1 MLQEVILLAKHSAS
15 LKYVYKIRSSRLRKA
30 KWDLTLTIEEAMRNE
45 EIVALAD
52 STALRFIMEIER
64 KENQDQYIIS
74 IRDQI
79 RALKMKDNKT
89 ANKKKLSSLYKE
101 LYEASFVSSYLSV
114 VIDNNQDYDRL
125 NSKKGFYINGMKYRR
140 LLATTSGA
148 KNNTVV
154 FVNCEIYEEL
164 SRRIDNGRNMN
175 KPFVPARLEA
185 YKSLVCSTST
195 PVPHPSGIL
204 VVDDCETS
212 FFSNVIEIDDSVT
225 KKFPK
230 LRYKENYEIT
240 LNESDGYGLI
250 LPSLSQKW
258 AEQLGENYIPSGF
271 CIRNAFTKG
280 MLFTF
285 DFHAFAGQIAKSY
298 IVKDIWGHERD
309 IRDAEIVLTASML
322 KLWDSYDHLEHFLQ
336 HCRQNNY
343 TFSVTKVTPEALE
356 DERNLNYQFIQSLD
370 LSDDQIRALIT
381 PTINEIQ
388 DILGLDPYKSI
399 LFLSGKELTADTLLH
414 KKVSAFSKA
423 LMAEPSVIHDP
434 FIRNKIYGMIKKRIN
449 DAKVGVVKVAG
460 NFSTISGDPFSLCQ
474 SMFGMEVT
482 GLLRAGSFYS
492 KYWNDRNVS
501 QVACFR
507 APMTCAEN
515 IRILQLENTPEMNYW
530 YKYMNTVTIFNSWDT
545 TTHALNGAD
554 KDGDAV
560 LTTNNKVL
568 LDSIETLPSIVCVQK
583 IAEKKIVTEKD
594 AIQANK
600 NSFGDEIGK
609 VTNRITSMFDVRAK
623 YPKDSKEYKTLTYR
637 IQCGQ
642 NYQQNAIDK
651 AKGIN
656 SKDMPKEWYDRQ
668 AADASKDRDMNLRIL
683 ADRKPYFFGYIY
695 PELQKQYRSHVKAY
709 EMNCRERFRIG
720 LNELIAKEERTSD
733 EQLFLQ
739 NYYDYMPLSIS
750 KSVMNRLCWMVEA
763 AFDRTKEAASR
774 TEFDYSI
781 YKTEKPYSKREFQ
794 QLSDV
799 LEKYQETV
807 KSHALSARKARVT
820 EEEAQSARMVF
831 KQALEQEV
839 YEKCSNKEDVCNIL
853 LDLCYRKN
861 TTKQIVWDLCS
872 GQILENLLE
881 KSGHTLTYPRL
892 DPHGTLSF
900 GGHLF
905 SLETVHLKEF
915 DDEELKKH
923 EIDH

>member
-1 MLQEVILLAKHSAS
+1 MSKHSAS

-30 KWDLTLTIEEAMRNE
+30 KWNLTLSIEEAMRNE

-52 STALRFIMEIER
+52 STALRFISEIEHR
-64 KENQDQYIIS
+64 ENQDPYILI
-74 IRDQI
+74 IRNQI
-79 RALKMKDNKT
+79 HALKLKDNV
-89 ANKKKLSSLYKE
+89 ASNKKKISSLYKK
-101 LYEASFVSSYLSV
+101 LYEASFLSSYLSV
-114 VIDNNQDYDRL
+114 IIDNNQDYDRL
-125 NSKKGFYINGMKYRR
+125 NSKKGFYLNGIKYKR

-148 KNNTVV
+148 KNSTVV
-154 FVNCEIYEEL
+154 FINSEIYEEL
-164 SRRIDNGRNMN
+164 NRRIDNGRNMN

-185 YKSLVCSTST
+185 YKSLVCSASI
-195 PVPHPSGIL
+195 PMPHPNGIL
-204 VVDDCETS
+204 VVNDCETS

-225 KKFPK
+225 KKYPK
-230 LRYKENYEIT
+230 MRYKENYDIT

-250 LPSLSQKW
+250 LPSLSEKW
-258 AEQLGENYIPSGF
+258 AKQLGENYIPSGF

-285 DFHAFAGQIAKSY
+285 DFHAFAEQIAKSY
-298 IVKDIWGHERD
+298 IVKDIWGNERD
-309 IRDAEIVLTASML
+309 IRRAEIILTASML
-322 KLWDSYDHLEHFLQ
+322 KLWDSYDHLEHYL
-336 HCRQNNY
+336 HNCKQNNY
-343 TFSVTKVTPEALE
+343 TFSVTKVTPETLE

-370 LSDDQIRALIT
+370 LSDEQITALIT
-381 PTINEIQ
+381 PTLKEIH

-399 LFLSGKELTADTLLH
+399 LFLNGKDITANAFYKRGND
-414 KKVSAFSKA
+414 FSKA
-423 LMAEPSVIHDP
+423 LMADSSVIHDP

-474 SMFGMEVT
+474 NMFGMEVT

-492 KYWNDRNVS
+492 KYWNDKNVS

-515 IRILQLENTPEMNYW
+515 IRILHLENTPEMSYW
-530 YKYMNTVTIFNSWDT
+530 YKYMDTVTIFNSWDT

-568 LDSIETLPSIVCVQK
+568 LDSIEKLPAIVCVQK
-583 IAEKKIVTEKD
+583 IAEKKIVTEAD

-623 YPKDSKEYKTLTYR
+623 FPKESKEYKTLTYR

-656 SKDMPKEWYDRQ
+656 SKDMPKEWYDRH
-668 AADASKDRDMNLRIL
+668 AAVASKDRDMNLRIL
-683 ADRKPYFFGYIY
+683 ADKKPYFFGYIY
-695 PELQKQYRSHVKAY
+695 PELLKQYRSHVKAY
-709 EMNCRERFRIG
+709 EMNSRERFRIG
-720 LNELIAKEERTSD
+720 LSELIAKEERTLD
-733 EQLFLQ
+733 EQLFIQ

-750 KSVMNRLCWMVEA
+750 KSVMNRLCWMVEDV
-763 AFDRTKEAASR
+763 FDRTKEAASKA
-774 TEFDYSI
+774 EFDYSM
-781 YKTEKPYSKREFQ
+781 YKTMKPYSKKLVRE
-794 QLSDV
+794 LSDV

-807 KSHALSARKARVT
+807 KSHSLAKRKTRMT
-820 EEEAQSARMVF
+820 EDESQSARMMF
-831 KQALEQEV
+831 KQFLKQEV
-839 YEKCSNKEDVCNIL
+839 FEKCSNKEDACNIL

-861 TTKQIVWDLCS
+861 ATKQIVWDIC
-872 GQILENLLE
+872 GDQIILNLLE
-881 KSGHTLTYPRL
+881 KKGHTITYPRL
-892 DPHGTLSF
+892 DQHGGISF
-900 GGHLF
+900 GGSLF
-905 SLETVHLKEF
+905 SLETTYLK
-915 DDEELKKH
+915 DLA
-923 EIDH
+923 

>member
-1 MLQEVILLAKHSAS
+1 MQQEVIILAKISAS
-15 LKYVYKIRSSRLRKA
+15 LKYVFKIRSSRLRKA
-30 KWDLTLTIEEAMRNE
+30 KWNLTLSMDEAMSNE

-52 STALRFIMEIER
+52 STALRFILEIEH
-64 KENQDQYIIS
+64 KENQDPYILS
-74 IRDQI
+74 IREQI
-79 RALKMKDNKT
+79 HALKIEDNNL
-89 ANKKKLSSLYKE
+89 ANKNKIRSLYKK

-114 VIDNNQDYDRL
+114 VMDNNQDYDRL
-125 NSKKGFYINGMKYRR
+125 NSKKGFYINGIKYRR

-148 KNNTVV
+148 KNSTVV
-154 FVNCEIYEEL
+154 FVNCDIYDEL
-164 SRRIDNGRNMN
+164 MRRIDNGRNMN

-195 PVPHPSGIL
+195 PVPHPNGIL
-204 VVDDCETS
+204 VVNDCETS

-230 LRYKENYEIT
+230 MRYKENYDIK

-258 AEQLGENYIPSGF
+258 AKQLGENYIPSGF
-271 CIRNAFTKG
+271 CIRNAFAKG

-285 DFHAFAGQIAKSY
+285 DFHAFAEQVAESY
-298 IVKDIWGHERD
+298 IVKDVWGHERD
-309 IRDAEIVLTASML
+309 IRQAEIVLTASML
-322 KLWDSYDHLEHFLQ
+322 KLWDSYDHLEHYLH

-343 TFSVTKVTPEALE
+343 TFSVTKVTPESLE

-370 LSDDQIRALIT
+370 LSDEQIRTLIM
-381 PTINEIQ
+381 PTLDEIN

-399 LFLSGKELTADTLLH
+399 LFLNGKDITADTFH
-414 KKVSAFSKA
+414 KKGNDFSKA
-423 LMAEPSVIHDP
+423 LMADPSIIHDP
-434 FIRNKIYGMIKKRIN
+434 FIRNKIYGMIRKRMN
-449 DAKVGVVKVAG
+449 DAKVGVIKVAG

-482 GLLRAGSFYS
+482 GLLPAGSFYS

-515 IRILQLENTPEMNYW
+515 ITILQLKNTPEMNYW

-568 LDSIETLPSIVCVQK
+568 LDSIERLPAIVCVQK

-623 YPKDSKEYKTLTYR
+623 FPKDSKEYKTLTYR

-651 AKGIN
+651 TKGIN
-656 SKDMPKEWYDRQ
+656 SKDMPKEWYDRH
-668 AADASKDRDMNLRIL
+668 AADASKDREMNLRIL
-683 ADRKPYFFGYIY
+683 ADKKPYFFGYIY
-695 PELQKQYRSHVKAY
+695 PELQKQYRGHVKAY
-709 EMNCRERFRIG
+709 EMNCMERFRVS
-720 LNELIAKEERTSD
+720 LSELMVKEDRTDD

-739 NYYDYMPLSIS
+739 NYYDYMPLSITE
-750 KSVMNRLCWMVEA
+750 SVMNRLCRMVEDV
-763 AFDRTKEAASR
+763 FDRTKETASNA
-774 TEFDYSI
+774 EFDYSI
-781 YKTEKPYSKREFQ
+781 YKTAKPYSKRTYQ
-794 QLSDV
+794 QLSEV
-799 LEKYQETV
+799 LENYQESV
-807 KSHALSARKARVT
+807 KSHVLSARKARMT
-820 EEEAQSARMVF
+820 EDEAQSARMMF
-831 KQALEQEV
+831 KQSFKQEV
-839 YEKCSNKEDVCNIL
+839 YEKCSNTEDVCNIL
-853 LDLCYRKN
+853 LDLCYSKN
-861 TTKQIVWDLCS
+861 TTKQIVWDICS
-872 GQILENLLE
+872 DQILSNLLE
-881 KSGHTLTYPRL
+881 KNGHTITFPRM
-892 DPHGTLSF
+892 DHGGSIPF
-900 GGHLF
+900 GGNLF
-905 SLETVHLKEF
+905 SLETVKLKNL
-915 DDEELKKH
+915 DNKELKPA
-923 EIDH
+923 

>member
-1 MLQEVILLAKHSAS
+1 MAKQSAS

-30 KWDLTLTIEEAMRNE
+30 KWNLSLSIEEAMRNE

-52 STALRFIMEIER
+52 STALRFILEIEHR
-64 KENQDQYIIS
+64 ENQDPYILS

-79 RALKMKDNKT
+79 HLLKMKENLA
-89 ANKKKLSSLYKE
+89 ANKKKLNTLYKE

-125 NSKKGFYINGMKYRR
+125 NSKKGFNINGIKYKR

-148 KNNTVV
+148 KNSTVV
-154 FVNCEIYEEL
+154 FVNCDIYDEL
-164 SRRIDNGRNMN
+164 NRRINNGRNMN
-175 KPFVPARLEA
+175 ISFVPARLEA

-195 PVPHPSGIL
+195 PVPHPNGIL
-204 VVDDCETS
+204 VINDCETS
-212 FFSNVIEIDDSVT
+212 FVSNVIEIDDSVT

-230 LRYKENYEIT
+230 MRYKENYDIK

-250 LPSLSQKW
+250 LPSLSEKW
-258 AEQLGENYIPSGF
+258 AKHLGENYIPSGF

-285 DFHAFAGQIAKSY
+285 DFHAFAEQIAESY
-298 IVKDIWGHERD
+298 IVKDIWGYERD
-309 IRDAEIVLTASML
+309 IRKAEIVLTASML
-322 KLWDSYDHLEHFLQ
+322 KLWDSYDHLEHYLQ
-336 HCRQNNY
+336 NCQQNNY
-343 TFSVTKVTPEALE
+343 SFSVTKVTPETLE

-370 LSDDQIRALIT
+370 LSDEQLRTLIA
-381 PTINEIQ
+381 PTVNEIN

-399 LFLSGKELTADTLLH
+399 LFLNGKDITTDTFH
-414 KKVSAFSKA
+414 KKGNDFSKA
-423 LMAEPSVIHDP
+423 LMADPSVIHDP
-434 FIRNKIYGMIKKRIN
+434 FIRNKVYGMIKKRIN
-449 DAKVGVVKVAG
+449 DAKVGVIKVAG

-474 SMFGMEVT
+474 SMFGMEIT

-568 LDSIETLPSIVCVQK
+568 LDSIERLPAIVCVQK
-583 IAEKKIVTEKD
+583 IADKKIVTEED

-623 YPKDSKEYKTLTYR
+623 FPKNSKEYKTLTYR
-637 IQCGQ
+637 IQSGQ

-651 AKGIN
+651 TKGIN

-668 AADASKDRDMNLRIL
+668 AADASKDRELNLRIL
-683 ADRKPYFFGYIY
+683 ADKKPYFFGYIY
-695 PELQKQYRSHVKAY
+695 PELHKQYRSHIKAY
-709 EMNCRERFRIG
+709 EMNCWERFRIG
-720 LNELIAKEERTSD
+720 LNELTAKEERTND

-739 NYYDYMPLSIS
+739 NYYDYMPLSIT
-750 KSVMNRLCWMVEA
+750 KSVMNRLCRMVEDV
-763 AFDRTKEAASR
+763 FDRTKETASK

-781 YKTEKPYSKREFQ
+781 YKTAKPYSKRIFQ
-794 QLSDV
+794 QLSEV
-799 LEKYQETV
+799 VEIYQETV
-807 KSHALSARKARVT
+807 KSHVLSTRKNRMS
-820 EEEAQSARMVF
+820 EDEAQSARMMF
-831 KQALEQEV
+831 KESFKQEV
-839 YEKCSNKEDVCNIL
+839 YEKCSNTEDVCNIL
-853 LDLCYRKN
+853 LDLCYSKN
-861 TTKQIVWDLCS
+861 TTKQIIWDICS
-872 GQILENLLE
+872 DQILSNLLE
-881 KSGHTLTYPRL
+881 KNGHTITYPRQ
-892 DPHGTLSF
+892 DRHGSISF
-900 GGHLF
+900 GGSLF
-905 SLETVHLKEF
+905 SLETVNLK
-915 DDEELKKH
+915 DPDHKELKPA
-923 EIDH
+923 